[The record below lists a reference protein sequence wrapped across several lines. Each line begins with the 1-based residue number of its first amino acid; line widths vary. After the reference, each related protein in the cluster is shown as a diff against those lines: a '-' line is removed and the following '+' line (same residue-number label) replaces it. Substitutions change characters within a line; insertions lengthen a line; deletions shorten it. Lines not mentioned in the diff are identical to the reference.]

1 MKEISF
7 DPSEPDGTT
16 TSQEHAAASPAL
28 PPTSPPGFAP
38 EREEAAAPPT
48 HPSGEEPPR
57 GGRGHT
63 RECLALP
70 TDDVLRRCARPGCG
84 RAKPEREPGK
94 GGRPSKYCCKL
105 CGNEASRAADSAPA
119 AMVTHTAVS
128 AFTAEAGQ
136 IRAALQQRDAELAAE
151 REDLHRLDE
160 RLEQVWQAVATQLAQ
175 AETRV
180 QQAEADAEQARTA
193 MRAAHADRQ
202 TAEQERDAALHAQ
215 REALGAQHAA
225 EEHRDRIHAEARAHA
240 ERLGVQIGNL
250 TSRLNDEQ
258 LLTARQAEQ
267 LSRLA
272 ADLSRAETLADERA
286 ETLAERDR
294 QLHQAN
300 ADVRRLTD
308 TLEQTTAHLATTR
321 RHLQQAETATEQ
333 ARAETRAAR
342 DTLAEARRRFE
353 EERDRLRTQ
362 HDQARLD
369 QATAETRLEMTERE
383 LQTLRHQL
391 AAAQAATGLIV
402 PPLADVDGQP
412 GVRLPGCA
420 FHAVTLH
427 DGIVMLHHNDSAI
440 ALADAQ
446 QSPTQARTLSAA
458 LQAVTAAAPD

>member
-7 DPSEPDGTT
+7 DPSEPDGAT
-16 TSQEHAAASPAL
+16 TSQEHAAVSPAL
-28 PPTSPPGFAP
+28 PPTSPPGFATGQ
-38 EREEAAAPPT
+38 EEVSAPLT

-70 TDDVLRRCARPGCG
+70 ADDVLRRCARPGCG

-119 AMVTHTAVS
+119 AMATHTAVS

-160 RLEQVWQAVATQLAQ
+160 RLEQVGQAVATQLAQ

-250 TSRLNDEQ
+250 TTRLNDEQ

-308 TLEQTTAHLATTR
+308 NLEQTAAHLATTR
-321 RHLQQAETATEQ
+321 RQLQQADTATEQ

-342 DTLAEARRRFE
+342 DTLAEAQRRFE
-353 EERDRLRTQ
+353 EERDRLRAQ

-369 QATAETRLEMTERE
+369 RATAETRLEMTERE

-412 GVRLPGCA
+412 GVRLSGGTIE
-420 FHAVTLH
+420 AVTLQ
-427 DGIVMLHHNDSAI
+427 DGVVLLHHADSTVP
-440 ALADAQ
+440 LGDASR
-446 QSPTQARTLSAA
+446 SPAHARALSAA
-458 LQAVTAAAPD
+458 LQAVASPPPA